1 MISLEPCFPAVVGP
15 AARSSRAN
23 LISRQ
28 IAALRE
34 SQPCRQGNPVRMM
47 FSLNL
52 SFNGAEPF
60 TPQLFTFL
68 GFNVS
73 LRFPSDTW
81 HILYF
86 GF

>member
-1 MISLEPCFPAVVGP
+1 MISLEPCFLAVVGP

-34 SQPCRQGNPVRMM
+34 SQPRCQGNPVRLM

-60 TPQLFTFL
+60 TP
-68 GFNVS
+68 
-73 LRFPSDTW
+73 
-81 HILYF
+81 
-86 GF
+86 